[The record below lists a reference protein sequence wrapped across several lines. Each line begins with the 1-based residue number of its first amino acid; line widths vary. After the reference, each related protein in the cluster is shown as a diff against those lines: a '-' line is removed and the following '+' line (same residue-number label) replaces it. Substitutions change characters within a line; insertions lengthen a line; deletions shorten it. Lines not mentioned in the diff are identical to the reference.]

1 MKKIL
6 TTLVLS
12 LTFISFLHAS
22 NFDPLLA
29 SRLQN
34 LTDSLRLANNIKGIS
49 VCVLHPQQGRWQGVS
64 GISHQGT
71 PIDSNMLFGIGSNT
85 KLFTGVLM
93 LKLMQSGLIQLDD
106 SLHQWLP
113 AYTNINPNIS
123 IRQLLNHRS
132 GLADINSIP
141 GYPDSILSNPYRIFT
156 PQEVLTWV
164 GTPLFPPGNAY
175 SYCNTNYILAGLI
188 AEIASGQSYVQLLH
202 DSILNPLQLDST
214 FLGAYD
220 SISYPLAQ
228 PWQGSTNNFP
238 VSRNAVNSVS
248 WASGGM
254 VSTASEMAQWYQA
267 LMNGEVLQQNAFAEM
282 TTFTGSAAYGIGL
295 YQTVINNRVV
305 WQHGGSIW
313 GGYNSSMMYDT
324 SSGIIVAVMVNQN
337 PGQAFS
343 IASQLLMETTNFL
356 VGSPE
361 LSNNKKTVMLF
372 PNPANNKLCVYT
384 NENLQTINIFNF
396 RGEKLMESNS
406 KQIDVSN
413 LSCGMYFLQIVTVHG
428 VQTCSFIRQ

>member
-141 GYPDSILSNPYRIFT
+141 GYPDSILSNPYRIF
-156 PQEVLTWV
+156 
-164 GTPLFPPGNAY
+164 
-175 SYCNTNYILAGLI
+175 
-188 AEIASGQSYVQLLH
+188 
-202 DSILNPLQLDST
+202 
-214 FLGAYD
+214 
-220 SISYPLAQ
+220 
-228 PWQGSTNNFP
+228 
-238 VSRNAVNSVS
+238 
-248 WASGGM
+248 
-254 VSTASEMAQWYQA
+254 
-267 LMNGEVLQQNAFAEM
+267 
-282 TTFTGSAAYGIGL
+282 
-295 YQTVINNRVV
+295 
-305 WQHGGSIW
+305 
-313 GGYNSSMMYDT
+313 
-324 SSGIIVAVMVNQN
+324 
-337 PGQAFS
+337 
-343 IASQLLMETTNFL
+343 
-356 VGSPE
+356 
-361 LSNNKKTVMLF
+361 
-372 PNPANNKLCVYT
+372 
-384 NENLQTINIFNF
+384 
-396 RGEKLMESNS
+396 
-406 KQIDVSN
+406 
-413 LSCGMYFLQIVTVHG
+413 
-428 VQTCSFIRQ
+428 